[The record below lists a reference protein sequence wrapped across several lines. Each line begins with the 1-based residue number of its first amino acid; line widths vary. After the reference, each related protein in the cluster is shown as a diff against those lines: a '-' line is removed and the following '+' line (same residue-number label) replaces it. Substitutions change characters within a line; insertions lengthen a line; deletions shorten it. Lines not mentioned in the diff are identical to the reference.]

1 MPHARSPSC
10 ASDGVIS
17 LDIPGFAEVRLE
29 HLVLDF
35 NGTLAE
41 DGTLLPGVPQLLASL
56 AERLQ
61 VHVVTADTFGRA
73 TEELAGLTLQL
84 TVLPSGDQATAKL
97 QYVQELTAERV
108 VAIGNG
114 RNDRLMLHAAAL
126 GIAVIQ
132 REGGATAAIGA
143 AHIVATSIIDAL
155 QLLANARRLTAT
167 LRS

>member
-1 MPHARSPSC
+1 M
-10 ASDGVIS
+10 IS
-17 LDIPGFAEVRLE
+17 VDIPGFAELRLE

-41 DGTLLPGVPQLLASL
+41 DGTLLPGVRQLIASL
-56 AERLQ
+56 AEGLQ

-73 TEELAGLTLQL
+73 AEELAGLPLRL
-84 TVLPSGDQATAKL
+84 TVLPSGDQAEAKL
-97 QYVQELTAERV
+97 HYVQALTADRL

-114 RNDRLMLHAAAL
+114 RNDRLMLDAARL

-132 REGGATAAIGA
+132 REGGAAAVILGA
-143 AHIVATSIIDAL
+143 DIIATSIIDAL
-155 QLLANARRLTAT
+155 ELLGNPKRLTAT